1 MDGSPLP
8 KERNKMKKLSK
19 KQEETIERMKQV
31 RQEDNVNLRKKI
43 EEKLIWIDEQIKLGE
58 KQITI
63 TEQKILRL
71 NGAEII
77 LKELIAKQ
85 EIKEEQK

>member
-1 MDGSPLP
+1 VDGSPLP